1 MKLLE
6 NGLKTAA
13 ISGFTDVAL
22 EPETFPTT
30 ASKAAV
36 AHLKNFDSKSPTRVH
51 PIAAFTKGQEG
62 KSLNELYDLQSNGA
76 VAFGDFL
83 RPIENPELLKIAL
96 LYAQR
101 FDGLI
106 LSTPFEKRIGGYGV
120 AHEGITST
128 QLGLSGIPSLSE
140 TIQIQRDLEI
150 LRYTGGKLHF
160 PCIST
165 AKSVELVREAKKA
178 GMKVSCSVA
187 LANLCLTEDALIGYD
202 TASKLLPPLRTKND
216 QTALKEGLLDG
227 TIDMVTSHHQP
238 LNAELKHLEFEHA
251 AFGTIGLEAM
261 FGVLNTL
268 FPLESA
274 IQFLG
279 RGRTIFGLDSPRIK
293 IGEQAC
299 FSLFTPDGSG
309 KFDQSAIYSSSKNC
323 AFLGQPT
330 QGKVYGSI
338 VGEELILK

>member
-1 MKLLE
+1 MLRSGGLTLVYALESLVLKNVRLLE

-13 ISGFTDVAL
+13 ISGFTDIAL

-187 LANLCLTEDALIGYD
+187 
-202 TASKLLPPLRTKND
+202 
-216 QTALKEGLLDG
+216 
-227 TIDMVTSHHQP
+227 
-238 LNAELKHLEFEHA
+238 
-251 AFGTIGLEAM
+251 
-261 FGVLNTL
+261 
-268 FPLESA
+268 
-274 IQFLG
+274 
-279 RGRTIFGLDSPRIK
+279 
-293 IGEQAC
+293 
-299 FSLFTPDGSG
+299 
-309 KFDQSAIYSSSKNC
+309 
-323 AFLGQPT
+323 
-330 QGKVYGSI
+330 
-338 VGEELILK
+338 